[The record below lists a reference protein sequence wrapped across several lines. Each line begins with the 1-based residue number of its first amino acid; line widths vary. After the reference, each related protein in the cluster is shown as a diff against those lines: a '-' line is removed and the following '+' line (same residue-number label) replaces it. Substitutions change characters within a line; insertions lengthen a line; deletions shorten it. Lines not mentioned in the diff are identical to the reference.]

1 MLKISVYDQRSR
13 APLKSNPASATVP
26 IVESLNMMI
35 GILSSCHSFYDGFDE
50 KPLLMPWNL
59 LISLSKSHEGITF
72 PTLHDPGRFI
82 GLCLIMHQDI
92 TYDNILINNH
102 RKIPL
107 SIVWTQN
114 LSQPFQFDTTSW
126 TTPEAGTRDIIHSA
140 TDVYQAAP
148 LFFGWFAVSDLP
160 LHVMFRIMNSKSTC
174 AVMYQ
179 AFWIFCATCL
189 TYNPP

>member
-35 GILSSCHSFYDGFDE
+35 GILSSCHSFYDGSDE

-59 LISLSKSHEGITF
+59 LISLSRSHEGITF
-72 PTLHDPGRFI
+72 PTLHDSGRFI

-102 RKIPL
+102 RKTPL
-107 SIVWTQN
+107 SVVWTQN
-114 LSQPFQFDTTSW
+114 LGQPFQFDTTSW
-126 TTPEAGTRDIIHSA
+126 TTPKVNWHKRYNPFCNRCLPSST
-140 TDVYQAAP
+140 P
-148 LFFGWFAVSDLP
+148 LLWLVCGEWFAIAC
-160 LHVMFRIMNSKSTC
+160 HVQN
-174 AVMYQ
+174 YE
-179 AFWIFCATCL
+179 
-189 TYNPP
+189 